1 MLRGGLYLLLHI
13 CYKKLFCYRL
23 LQGKDKSN
31 INEYVVFR
39 DLFDDN
45 KGLIIPWSQVRVLLG
60 PPTKTVVKK
69 GFEATH
75 LTDKYINTNFEE
87 LRRALEKL
95 DWQLFGIIH
104 EFLEESEST

>member
-1 MLRGGLYLLLHI
+1 MKKTNHPSPVGCLGVACI
-13 CYKKLFCYRL
+13 FCYTFATKNCFATDCYRL

-39 DLFDDN
+39 DLFDNN

-60 PPTKTVVKK
+60 PPTQTVVKK

-95 DWQLFGIIH
+95 D
-104 EFLEESEST
+104 